1 MREAALETPVKKEGQ
16 EVLQALRSRDSPAD
30 NGEVGCPPAAYRS
43 TQWRS
48 YPHAAYGGP
57 HTEQADVP

>member
-1 MREAALETPVKKEGQ
+1 MKKEGQ

-48 YPHAAYGGP
+48 YPHAAYEGP